1 MFRRLL
7 IQVRG
12 NAVAYVALFVALSG
26 TAFAASTAIRPNSV
40 GTPEI
45 KNRAVTGAKVALR
58 TLTGANVG
66 KATLTGYNIKSSTLS
81 TVPNAA
87 HLLGLTPTRFQRA
100 LTGQCAAGQAVR
112 AVSQPGKVTCQAVGA
127 GTVTGVT
134 AATGLTGGGTSGN
147 VSLAID
153 PTVVQAR
160 VTATCAAGRA
170 MSSIKQDGTIGCHTT
185 DTTEM
190 MGGTG
195 AATLSPAGDYLVP
208 VGIGAPT
215 TNILGAEVGSADAP
229 STARNLIVKVGTA
242 PPTGGTWSF
251 EFYLNGKAQTT
262 LKCVIAAPATS
273 CHENGSV
280 PIPRGTKVSIYGAAT
295 GVTTP
300 TTATYGWTDTI
311 F

>member
-1 MFRRLL
+1 MFKRLL

-12 NAVAYVALFVALSG
+12 NVVSYVALFVALSG

-40 GTPEI
+40 GTPQI
-45 KNRAVTGAKVALR
+45 KNRAVTGAKVALK
-58 TLTGANVG
+58 TITGANVG
-66 KATLTGYNIKSSTLS
+66 KATLTGFNIKSSTLS

-87 HLLGLTPTRFQRA
+87 HLLGLTPARFQRA
-100 LTGQCAAGQAVR
+100 ITGQCATGQAVR
-112 AVSQPGKVTCQAVGA
+112 AVSQPGKVTCQAVGS

-134 AATGLTGGGTSGN
+134 AATGLTGGGTSGT

-153 PTVVQAR
+153 PTIVQAR
-160 VTATCAAGRA
+160 VGATCAAGRA

-185 DTTEM
+185 DVTQM

-195 AATLSPAGDYLVP
+195 AATISPTGDYLAP
-208 VGIGAPT
+208 IGISAPT
-215 TNILGAEVGSADAP
+215 TNVIATEIGSADAP
-229 STARNLIVKVGTA
+229 SNARNLLVKVATA
-242 PPTGGTWSF
+242 PPTGGSWTF
-251 EFYLNGKAQTT
+251 EFYLNGHAQTS
-262 LKCVIAAPATS
+262 LKCVITAPATS

-280 PIPRGTKVSIYGAAT
+280 AIPRGSKISLHETAT

-300 TTATYGWTDTI
+300 TTATYGWTDTT